1 MYTVGHARCRT
12 LVLFAVLSLV
22 AANTASGQR
31 RRAALDAVATA
42 MGGRARVLAVKS
54 LSMVGRGSNF
64 NLGQNPAPLDSLPM
78 FEVTEFRR
86 ISDFANSRWRLE
98 AARTPRF
105 VTGNTASQRLTSGGD
120 KELGFDVLADGS
132 SRVATG
138 RLLSDARNDLVH
150 HPIGFLQTA
159 FSPNSV
165 VLDAGRQQGLRH
177 VRMNAMGKRFDMLV
191 DPTTNLPV
199 RIQQIVY
206 HPMLGDVLLE
216 TDFHDWQDFDGLKLP
231 TRFVQRVDER
241 WTLTDISLAS
251 IQVNPADMPDLVAPA
266 ELRATPAPAPAAPT
280 IVVTEPAPGVWLL
293 AGQSHHSV
301 AIEMADHLL
310 LVEAPQNEARTL
322 AVIQRAR
329 TLVPGKPVR
338 AVINT
343 HHHFDHAGGIRAAIS
358 EGLTVITHELN
369 KPLFDSLAL
378 RRHTIVQDALSRK
391 QRAPR
396 IEGVGAKRVITD
408 GTRTVELHHIT
419 GNLHSKSMLVTYLPK
434 EKILIQADLY
444 GPPATPPAAGAPPPV
459 FPHAANLVQNIE
471 RLGLAVDTIVPI
483 HGRVAPMTDLRAAAQ
498 AAPPRE

>member
-1 MYTVGHARCRT
+1 MYPLGHARCRT
-12 LVLFAVLSLV
+12 LVLVAVLSLV
-22 AANTASGQR
+22 ATTTASGQR
-31 RRAALDAVATA
+31 RRTALDAVATA
-42 MGGRARVLAVKS
+42 MGGRARILAVKS
-54 LSMVGRGSNF
+54 ISMVGRGSTF

-98 AARTPRF
+98 VARTPRF
-105 VTGNTASQRLTSGGD
+105 VTGNTASQRLTSAGD

-138 RLLSDARNDLVH
+138 RLLSDARNDLLH

-159 FSPNSV
+159 FSVNSV
-165 VLDAGRQQGLRH
+165 VIDAGRQQGFRY
-177 VRMNAMGKRFDMLV
+177 VRLNALGKRLGMLI

-199 RIQQIVY
+199 RIQQIVA

-231 TRFVQRVDER
+231 TRFVQRIDER
-241 WTLTDISLAS
+241 WTLTDIRLAS
-251 IQVNPADMPDLVAPA
+251 IQVNPADIPDLAAPA
-266 ELRATPAPAPAAPT
+266 ELRATPAPAPAAPN
-280 IVVTEPAPGVWLL
+280 IVVTETAPGVWLL
-293 AGQSHHSV
+293 AGQSHHTV

-329 TLVPGKPVR
+329 TLAPGKPVR

-378 RRHTIVQDALSRK
+378 RRHTMVQDALSRK

-408 GTRTVELHHIT
+408 GTRTVELHHLT

-434 EKILIQADLY
+434 EKILIQADLF
-444 GPPATPPAAGAPPPV
+444 GPPANPPAAGAPPPV

-471 RLGLAVDTIVPI
+471 RLGLAVDTIVGI
-483 HGRVAPMTDLRAAAQ
+483 HGRVATMSELRAAAQ